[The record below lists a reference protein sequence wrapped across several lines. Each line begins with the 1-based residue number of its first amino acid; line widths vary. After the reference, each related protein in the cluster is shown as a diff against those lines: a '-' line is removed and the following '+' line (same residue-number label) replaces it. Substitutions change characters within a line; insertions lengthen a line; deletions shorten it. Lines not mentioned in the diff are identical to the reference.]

1 MKRYWYLTTMLVG
14 VTAYAGA
21 ASAQD
26 CVQSQDCASLGYT
39 ETSCT
44 SGGVKCPFGDKWACY
59 PDVEKSVNCEVGTL
73 YYSDGTCSDK
83 LESSKTLLGVVIY
96 ADGAGGGWIMTVN
109 PIVKMLWSVEHV
121 DIPELVNVT
130 EESDL
135 TDIQASCENT
145 DIMTKQGDSSNYWAA
160 WTAKNYKPNG
170 TPSGKNWCL
179 PSGGLLKEAFKNL
192 SNIEK
197 VSVAINTAGGVI
209 LGKTY
214 RNGAG
219 EYLEE
224 IWSSTEFDYE
234 DAWYFSIGLDKY
246 LNYQDSWLTYG
257 DKVSSSQSTSK
268 TIRPVMCFGENCDDS
283 RTANGAQGDLY
294 YCNGKVVGV
303 KTPNMDFYVAL
314 KDFSSDYWK
323 NAYNTIKYNMF
334 CEDTLAYMPTK
345 DDLVKIYNNKNSLD
359 DLFEKYGGKKLSS
372 GYYWSETDSGDSS
385 YRYVLNMS
393 NGSVVSY
400 HVNTTPHFV
409 RIVLKP

>member
-1 MKRYWYLTTMLVG
+1 MPSYDLLNNINN
-14 VTAYAGA
+14 
-21 ASAQD
+21 
-26 CVQSQDCASLGYT
+26 
-39 ETSCT
+39 
-44 SGGVKCPFGDKWACY
+44 
-59 PDVEKSVNCEVGTL
+59 SVNFV
-73 YYSDGTCSDK
+73 K
-83 LESSKTLLGVVIY
+83 IN
-96 ADGAGGGWIMTVN
+96 AGIT
-109 PIVKMLWSVEHV
+109 
-121 DIPELVNVT
+121 
-130 EESDL
+130 
-135 TDIQASCENT
+135 
-145 DIMTKQGDSSNYWAA
+145 
-160 WTAKNYKPNG
+160 
-170 TPSGKNWCL
+170 
-179 PSGGLLKEAFKNL
+179 
-192 SNIEK
+192 
-197 VSVAINTAGGVI
+197 TAGGKKIGFGTSSSYESV
-209 LGKTY
+209 
-214 RNGAG
+214 
-219 EYLEE
+219 
-224 IWSSTEFDYE
+224 WSSSEYSSSGALHFYASTSGSFGMSTYD
-234 DAWYFSIGLDKY
+234 DKY
-246 LNYQDSWLTYG
+246 TKISG
-257 DKVSSSQSTSK
+257 VSV
-268 TIRPVMCFGENCDDS
+268 RPVMCFGENCDDS